1 MIDKIQIDTNYFD
14 TFGLSLIMIDKIQII
29 YSNITVDGAR
39 VVSLPRRLSSL
50 QDMEGN
56 RVFSLCIYCSVLWT
70 MFVPFVLTIVV
81 SVLLRFTTF
90 DYPFK
95 LVLFD
100 MQQGYAT
107 YSCYIPLF
115 LPNQNTF
122 FTRSKIQIYFYIK
135 CCDASNS

>member
-1 MIDKIQIDTNYFD
+1 MIDKIQKDTNYFDTFGLSRIMIDKIQIDTNYFYTFGLSLIIIDKIQIDTNYFD

-100 MQQGYAT
+100 M
-107 YSCYIPLF
+107 
-115 LPNQNTF
+115 
-122 FTRSKIQIYFYIK
+122 
-135 CCDASNS
+135 